1 MYEWIQHTLPQFHPG
16 MVYYLILCGL
26 ILAEGIPVIGL
37 FVPGS
42 VLSVTAGA
50 LAFHGHGEMPYICL
64 VSAVGSI
71 AGDSISYIC
80 GSRSAS
86 WLISKVRKGRFLRFL
101 RRAEV
106 FFGAHG
112 GKSLLL
118 ARFIGPIRGFVPF
131 VAGGAHMHPR
141 SFCVYTFCG
150 GVSWGIIYPSA
161 GYLGLKTVTMK
172 NISTHS
178 LILAGLCIILII
190 LIYLKVKRSES

>member
-118 ARFIGPIRGFVPF
+118 ARFMGPIRGFVPF
-131 VAGGAHMHPR
+131 VAGGAHMRPR
-141 SFCVYTFCG
+141 LFCLYTFCG
-150 GVSWGIIYPSA
+150 GILWGIIYPAS
-161 GYLGLKTVTMK
+161 GYLGLK
-172 NISTHS
+172 
-178 LILAGLCIILII
+178 ILVPENFSAHGILLTGLCVTLII
-190 LIYLKVKRSES
+190 LIYLKVKHRKS